1 MPSTYA
7 HYRFGQQ
14 VYRRLPEKSVLK
26 FNRTKVCLTLDCTV
40 LIFCFIITPCFLIK

>member
-14 VYRRLPEKSVLK
+14 VYRRLPEKIRSEIQPYKSL
-26 FNRTKVCLTLDCTV
+26 FDIDCMA